1 MNTID
6 RNKEKI
12 IFAVWVGGIAN
23 YFNTLTEAKEEKK
36 EWIKKEYTD
45 IIIQKINLKQ

>member
-1 MNTID
+1 MNTINI
-6 RNKEKI
+6 NKEKI